1 MYVQPCEHRGLH
13 LLAGKR
19 CLEHWKTLPI
29 VSAAT
34 NHVQARRGGAKLSCF
49 HSLWPTGC
57 HINVALLW
65 RQPESAGTGFAAAMP
80 SRRCQSGCHRS
91 LAATALE
98 SRSFRT
104 LW

>member
-57 HINVALLW
+57 HINVALLAAPTRVRGHW
-65 RQPESAGTGFAAAMP
+65 FCRGDAQPQVPQVT
-80 SRRCQSGCHRS
+80 RC
-91 LAATALE
+91 
-98 SRSFRT
+98 
-104 LW
+104 